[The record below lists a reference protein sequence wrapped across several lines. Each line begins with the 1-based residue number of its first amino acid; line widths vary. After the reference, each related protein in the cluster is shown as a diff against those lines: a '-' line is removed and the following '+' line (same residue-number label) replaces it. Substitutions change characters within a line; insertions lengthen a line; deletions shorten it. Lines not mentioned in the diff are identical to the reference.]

1 MSQPTFVLGLTTHTL
16 PYPQTYQMSTV
27 LRSADFTSY
36 AGTVRRDYT
45 AGVDK
50 TIHYVQMGWSS
61 LSNAEMILINNL
73 WRAMAENFIGW
84 TYTDPAGT
92 VYNAH
97 INPEAPN
104 LATTRYSAG
113 DGAVLYTAR
122 LNLIL
127 EL

>member
-1 MSQPTFVLGLTTHTL
+1 MSQPTFVLALVTHTL
-16 PYPQTYQMSTV
+16 PHPSSYQMTTV

-50 TIHYVQMGWSS
+50 TIHYVQMGWTDIE
-61 LSNAEMILINNL
+61 NADMILINNL
-73 WRAMAENFIGW
+73 WRAMTESFIGW
-84 TYTDPAGT
+84 TYTDPTGT

-104 LATTRYSAG
+104 LAATRYAG
-113 DGAVLYTAR
+113 LDGGVLYTAR